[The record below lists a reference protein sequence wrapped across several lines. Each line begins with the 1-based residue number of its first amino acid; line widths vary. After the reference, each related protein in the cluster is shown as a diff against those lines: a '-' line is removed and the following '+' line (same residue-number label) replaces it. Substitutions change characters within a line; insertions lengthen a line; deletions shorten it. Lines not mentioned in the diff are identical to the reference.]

1 MLRDARLIAGKD
13 LRIELRSRVVTTQ
26 VLPFGLMV
34 LFLLCRIGTGYVSA
48 RRFGDARVVRLWI
61 DYAVLTA
68 ALGLGAAWL
77 PGVLP

>member
-1 MLRDARLIAGKD
+1 M
-13 LRIELRSRVVTTQ
+13 T
-26 VLPFGLMV
+26 
-34 LFLLCRIGTGYVSA
+34 LFLLCRIRAGYTSH

-61 DYAVLTA
+61 DYAALVA